1 MSYPF
6 WIAQGNLNSPQETD
20 SPPDRLAA
28 TMLQVN
34 TMTAASPKQIL
45 VNRYF
50 LRTAALVLLVL
61 WILLSVNHPVRAQV
75 PVRLPAPRTTMIVFA
90 DQHMQDDQWTALF
103 AALRKDHASFAVATP
118 AIAGEVELMHG
129 DEVKPGLQV
138 INAITVFL
146 RGDCTLMPRPRQVV
160 LGALGWVPRGKTGIA
175 PFINVDCSR
184 LVEML
189 GPMALSMNHSVRI
202 NVMAEAMTRVIMH
215 EWIHI
220 ATQSA
225 KHSARGVMRDQF
237 GVADL
242 LADTTGLQGKR
253 RNRKASKKRRA

>member
-1 MSYPF
+1 
-6 WIAQGNLNSPQETD
+6 
-20 SPPDRLAA
+20 
-28 TMLQVN
+28 MLQVN
-34 TMTAASPKQIL
+34 TMTAASPKPIS
-45 VNRYF
+45 VNRHSV
-50 LRTAALVLLVL
+50 RTVSLVLLAL
-61 WILLSVNHPVRAQV
+61 WIVLFVNDPVRAQV
-75 PVRLPAPRTTMIVFA
+75 PVRLPAPSTTMIVFA

-103 AALRKDHASFAVATP
+103 AALRKGQATFAAATP
-118 AIAGEVELMHG
+118 ALAGEVELMRG
-129 DEVKPGLQV
+129 DQVKPGLLV
-138 INAITVFL
+138 TSVITVFL

-189 GPMALSMNHSVRI
+189 GPMALGMNHSVRI
-202 NVMAEAMTRVIMH
+202 NVMAEAMTRVILH

-225 KHSARGVMRDQF
+225 RHSSRGVMRDQF

-242 LADTTGLQGKR
+242 LADTSRPEVKA
-253 RNRKASKKRRA
+253 RNRKESKKRRI